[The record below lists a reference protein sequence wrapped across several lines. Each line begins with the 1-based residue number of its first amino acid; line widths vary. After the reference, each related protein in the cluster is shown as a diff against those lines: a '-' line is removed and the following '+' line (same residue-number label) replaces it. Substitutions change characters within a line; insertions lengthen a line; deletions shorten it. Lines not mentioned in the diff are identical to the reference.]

1 MRRSEHT
8 HMKVYGYRTLLLA
21 KRSELIPRC
30 AVKLETPVHAERLP
44 EEDQVMVLHDEFVS
58 MELTGLVRE
67 TIRLIDA
74 ALERLDSGD
83 YGICIECGIPIPA
96 KRLQAIPWAGH
107 CIACQERIEKI
118 HSDAHPTSQAA

>member
-1 MRRSEHT
+1 MRRSEHARK
-8 HMKVYGYRTLLLA
+8 KVDDYRVLLLA

-30 AVKLETPVHAERLP
+30 RVKLEAPADAWRLP

-58 MELTGLVRE
+58 MELTGLARE

-83 YGICIECGIPIPA
+83 YGICLECGIPIPA
-96 KRLQAIPWAGH
+96 KRLQAIPWASH
-107 CIACQERIEKI
+107 CVACQKRIE
-118 HSDAHPTSQAA
+118 PTGRDVHLTRRAA